1 MPSLPVPPPIE
12 TIRAQCTQA
21 LAEDLGPAG
30 VPAGDPSAA
39 LIPENRILQ
48 AELICREAAVICGRP
63 WFDEVMYQLDE
74 SIDINWRVNEGQ
86 QVDAN
91 TVLCSLHGSA
101 RHLLSAERSALNFL
115 QTLSATASQ
124 THRFVQAIA
133 GTGAQLLDTR
143 KTLPGLRLAQKYAV
157 RCGGGC
163 NHRIGLFDMIMLKEN
178 HIIAAGSI
186 TQAVA
191 QAKKQ
196 TPDIAIEVEVETLEE
211 LQQAL
216 DTDISRILLD
226 NMDLESLRRAVTLA
240 AGKTPLEA
248 SGGVDLKT
256 IREIAL
262 TGVDYISTGAITK
275 HVHAIDLSMR
285 FINTDD

>member
-1 MPSLPVPPPIE
+1 MPCLPVPPPAE
-12 TIRAQCTQA
+12 TIRAQCAQA

-30 VPAGDPSAA
+30 IAAGDPSAA
-39 LIPENRILQ
+39 LIPENRILY
-48 AELICREAAVICGRP
+48 AEVICREAAVICGRP
-63 WFDEVMYQLDE
+63 WFDEVMHQLDE
-74 SIDINWRVNEGQ
+74 TIDIDWRVNEGQ
-86 QVDAN
+86 HVDAN

-101 RHLLSAERSALNFL
+101 RHLLSTERSALNFL

-124 THRFVQAIA
+124 THRFVEAIA

-186 TQAVA
+186 SQAVA

-196 TPDIAIEVEVETLEE
+196 APGIAIEVEVETLEE
-211 LQQAL
+211 LQEAL
-216 DTDISRILLD
+216 DADVARILLD
-226 NMDLESLRRAVTLA
+226 NMDLENLRRAVKLA

-248 SGGVDLKT
+248 SGGVELET
-256 IREIAL
+256 IRAIAL

-275 HVHAIDLSMR
+275 HVQAIDLSMR
-285 FINTDD
+285 FINEYP